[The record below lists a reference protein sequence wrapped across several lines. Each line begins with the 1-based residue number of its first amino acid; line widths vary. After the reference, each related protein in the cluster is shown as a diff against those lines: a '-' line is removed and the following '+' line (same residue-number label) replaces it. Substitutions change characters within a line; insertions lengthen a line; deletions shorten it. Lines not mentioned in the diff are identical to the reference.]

1 MITYSIIQK
10 TQLEGAHRIDADYFQ
25 PEYLEVEKKLSEITT
40 KKISEI
46 SDSVVNFGAYSL
58 CNYIVWQDSGIPY
71 LNVEN
76 IKEGY
81 IDFENVKFIDDKV
94 NEILSKSKVKEG
106 QIILPMAGTIGN
118 SAVAYKVPAKINSN
132 QATAKITLKQNISPF
147 YVTAFLNSH
156 YGKTQITREI
166 LSSVQ
171 SNIFLWQIK
180 NFKVPLISNEK
191 QKQIE
196 TLWKNGLDEL
206 DNSKILYQQAE
217 ELFLEELGL
226 RDFEVEDDLGFI
238 VNLSDVKSANRVDAD
253 YFQPKYEKLI
263 SKIELKGTNKLEDFV
278 KDYST
283 GFPFKSEYYQEDG
296 IPLIRINNIKKGF
309 IDLSD
314 TAYLSDRDHSLS
326 PKDTAKPGDIVLSMS
341 GTIGMSAVIP
351 ADVPKCSVNQRILRF
366 TQKGID
372 NDYLTLVLNSIVGSY
387 QLARIGTGGV
397 QTNISYKDI
406 QDILIPDLPKPTQQ
420 KIAGLVRKS
429 YEAREKSK
437 ELLEKAKRK
446 VEEMIENGNI
456 RI

>member
-10 TQLEGAHRIDADYFQ
+10 SQLEGAHRIDAEYFQ

-81 IDFENVKFIDDKV
+81 IDFENIKFIDDKV

-118 SAVAYKVPAKINSN
+118 SAVAYKVPPKINSN
-132 QATAKITLKQNISPF
+132 QATAKITLKQNVSPF
-147 YVTAFLNSH
+147 YVAAFLNSY
-156 YGKTQITREI
+156 YGKSQITREI

-171 SNIFLWQIK
+171 PNIFLWQIK
-180 NFKVPLISNEK
+180 NFKIPVVSNEK
-191 QKQIE
+191 QKEIE
-196 TLWKNGLDEL
+196 DIWKKGLENL
-206 DNSKILYQQAE
+206 ENSKAYYQQAE
-217 ELFLEELGL
+217 NLLLEELGL
-226 RDFEVEDDLGFI
+226 VDFKPREDLSFV
-238 VNLSDVKSANRVDAD
+238 VNLSGVKFANRVDSE

-263 SKIELKGTNKLEDFV
+263 SKLELKAVNKLENFV

-283 GFPFKSEYYQEDG
+283 GFPFKSENYKEDG

-314 TAYLSDRDHSLS
+314 TAYLSDRDYSLS

-351 ADVPKCSVNQRILRF
+351 ADVPKCSINQRILRF
-366 TQKGID
+366 SSKNID
-372 NDYLTLVLNSIVGSY
+372 NNYLVLVLNSIVGFY
-387 QLARIGTGGV
+387 QLERIGTGGV
-397 QTNISYKDI
+397 QTNISYRDI
-406 QDILIPDLPKPTQQ
+406 QNIFIPVLPKATQE
-420 KIAGLVRKS
+420 KIAELVRKS
-429 YEAREKSK
+429 HEARKKSK
-437 ELLEKAKRK
+437 QLLEEAKRK
-446 VEEMIENGNI
+446 VEEMIEKGNVS
-456 RI
+456 